1 MHPIEHPLRVT
12 LHPEHPTPVA
22 TATQSQ
28 SPVQPLLLDELL
40 LDELLLD
47 ELLLDELLLDE
58 LLLDEL
64 LLDELLLDELLLD
77 ELLLDELLLDELLLE
92 ELLLEELLL
101 EDELLDDDDDPPHG
115 TTDIFQSVV
124 SVVGQLVGSTQYSVV
139 AQSCEPSSVPDPL
152 QSCLD
157 L

>member
-28 SPVQPLLLDELL
+28 SPVQP
-40 LDELLLD
+40 LLLD

>member
-92 ELLLEELLL
+92 ELLLE
-101 EDELLDDDDDPPHG
+101 DELLDDDDDPPHG